1 MNDRQDPYGQQQFT
15 GYDEYGR
22 PLYHDPYAQGSD
34 GVDTRSEPEVP
45 AVPQSYGHDYGYPAP
60 GGYGQ
65 QGYGYDPYAGQQG
78 ATAWVPQ
85 QPQPEEGYPAPSSY
99 PDQGP
104 GPSYPDSSP
113 YPPPYPDQ
121 ATASPYPNAAPYEP
135 EPAYRS
141 DPRYE
146 PEPPYEPEAPYEPES
161 GRPAGEAA
169 GGHDE
174 ESAAPAGAEP
184 GAGSGE
190 EYRTEQFSF
199 IEEEDAESEDV
210 IDWLKFSE
218 SRTER
223 REEAK
228 RRGRNRMVAL
238 VVALVV
244 VLVGGVGY
252 LWSSGR
258 LPGLGG
264 EETEAATQAAEQRD
278 VIVLHLRDIDT
289 ENVSTVLLVD
299 NETAGRGTAVLLP
312 NSLAL
317 TTTDGSTTTLG
328 KSFDSQGAGAT
339 REALGTLLGA
349 TFQGTWRLDTPFLEN
364 LVDSVGGVTL
374 DADVTIPADEKGEP
388 PLVGKG
394 ADRELNG
401 RAAIRYATHLASGEE
416 QTKQLGRFGQVMVA
430 VLGKLSTDPAAA
442 TRTVVSLGQVPD
454 PSLTDG
460 QLGGALAELAAYAG
474 KDRLDTRLLPV
485 EQNGTLS
492 DETAHG
498 LVKEVLGGTVRNPDP
513 DAAVR
518 VSVRNATGDGDAAQ
532 SAQITLINGG
542 YTVVPAK
549 ESETVVEASTVTY
562 AEKTDA
568 QRAEGVAKTLGL
580 PEDAVRQGEGAA
592 NADVTVVLGEN
603 YED

>member
-22 PLYHDPYAQGSD
+22 PLYRDPYAQGPD
-34 GVDTRSEPEVP
+34 GVDTRSEPEAP

-60 GGYGQ
+60 DGYGQ
-65 QGYGYDPYAGQQG
+65 QGYGYDPYAGQQDV
-78 ATAWVPQ
+78 TAWVPQ
-85 QPQPEEGYPAPSSY
+85 QPQPEEAYPAPSSY
-99 PDQGP
+99 PDQGA
-104 GPSYPDSSP
+104 GPSYPQSSP
-113 YPPPYPDQ
+113 YPDPDPYPYPYPDQ
-121 ATASPYPNAAPYEP
+121 GTASPYANAAPYEP
-135 EPAYRS
+135 DAPYEPAAPYT
-141 DPRYE
+141 
-146 PEPPYEPEAPYEPES
+146 PEPLYEPEA

-169 GGHDE
+169 GGHDA
-174 ESAAPAGAEP
+174 ESATTAGSEP
-184 GAGSGE
+184 GGESGE

-199 IEEEDAESEDV
+199 IEEEDEESEDV

-228 RRGRNRMVAL
+228 RRGRNRMIAL

-317 TTTDGSTTTLG
+317 TTADGSTTTLG

-374 DADVTIPADEKGEP
+374 DADVTIPADEKGEA
-388 PLVGKG
+388 PLVEKG

-401 RAAIRYATHLASGEE
+401 GAAIRYATHLASGEE
-416 QTKQLGRFGQVMVA
+416 QTKQLARFGQVVVA
-430 VLGKLSTDPAAA
+430 VLGKLSTDPATA

-460 QLGGALAELAAYAG
+460 QLGGALAELAAHAG

-498 LVKEVLGGTVRNPDP
+498 LVKEVLGGTVRNSDP

-549 ESETVVEASTVTY
+549 ESDTAVEASSVTY
-562 AEKTDA
+562 AEKEDA
-568 QRAEGVAKTLGL
+568 QRAAGVAKTLGL
-580 PEDAVRQGEGAA
+580 PEDAVRQDDGAA
-592 NADVTVVLGEN
+592 NADVTVVLGED
-603 YED
+603 YEG